1 MNIATALK
9 AEISRVARK
18 EVRRETE
25 SLKQSSSR
33 YRSEIAALKVRIAVL
48 ERSLK
53 AFAKPTKA
61 ARVAEEEEGG
71 AVLRNR
77 FSALG
82 LAKKRAALG
91 LSAEEMGRLLGVS
104 GQSIYKWEQKK
115 AMPRPSQLPAIRAA
129 MKLGKRAA
137 AARLSNDPS

>member
-18 EVRRETE
+18 EVRRETG

-33 YRSEIAALKVRIAVL
+33 YRSEIAALKVRIAAL

-53 AFAKPTKA
+53 AFAEPKKTA
-61 ARVAEEEEGG
+61 SIAVDEGG
-71 AVLRNR
+71 EVFRIR
-77 FSALG
+77 FSAAG
-82 LAKKRAALG
+82 FAKRRAALG

-104 GQSIYKWEQKK
+104 GQSIYKWEQQK
-115 AMPRPSQLPAIRAA
+115 ATPRPSQLPAIRAA

-137 AARLSNDPS
+137 TARLSNDPS

>member
-33 YRSEIAALKVRIAVL
+33 YRSEIAALKVRLAAL

-53 AFAKPTKA
+53 ALAKPTKA
-61 ARVAEEEEGG
+61 ASVAEEKVG

-77 FSALG
+77 FSASG

-104 GQSIYKWEQKK
+104 GQSIYKWEQQK
-115 AMPRPSQLPAIRAA
+115 ATPRPSQLPAIRSA

-137 AARLSNDPS
+137 TARLSNEPS